1 MENKDR
7 TYSLNELAMMTG
19 FTTRTLR
26 TYLDKGLLRGEK
38 PSGVWQFTAEEVDR
52 FFQEPF
58 VKEGLR
64 IKRNSAVFD
73 HLAGRDLKQE
83 RSCVI
88 LDIPATA
95 IRGGQISAFFCERMK
110 EASGLNFSYLWDKGL
125 CRVILTGNA
134 EPIAQIMRAYEE
146 WKRDEE

>member
-38 PSGVWQFTAEEVDR
+38 PNGVWQFTAEEVDR
-52 FFQEPF
+52 FFREPF
-58 VKEGLR
+58 VQEGLR

-73 HLAGRDLKQE
+73 HLSGRDLKQE

-110 EASGLNFSYLWDKGL
+110 EVSGLNFSYLWDKGL

-134 EPIAQIMRAYEE
+134 EPIAQIMRAYDG
-146 WKRDEE
+146 WKRGEE